1 MPVVVSRELKRVK
14 GSHMC
19 AAPSQA
25 FVTYANTKKTR
36 THTHTD
42 IECLCR
48 QTHEAI
54 VHAISCNNVLLTVLT
69 VSALNI
75 FPHQSELECLPI
87 GSQPLSTC
95 FASFLITV
103 SPCLN
108 PPTGTSRPYRRNKH
122 PQHHQ
127 TYSPLRI
134 SQFLTHCS
142 FTTPFSFSLYLPS
155 FRPLPLGFQFLVLYS
170 FVPCRGGRSRS
181 KWSRFHQGRRWSCWC
196 CCDWRWSRRR
206 QTWGGADVIWD

>member
-36 THTHTD
+36 THTHWHWMFMPADAWGNCPCNILQQCAIDRIDRQCTEHLPTSKWARMSAHRKPTAFD
-42 IECLCR
+42 MLC
-48 QTHEAI
+48 I
-54 VHAISCNNVLLTVLT
+54 VSNHGFAV
-69 VSALNI
+69 
-75 FPHQSELECLPI
+75 PQS
-87 GSQPLSTC
+87 
-95 FASFLITV
+95 
-103 SPCLN
+103 
-108 PPTGTSRPYRRNKH
+108 PTGTSRPYRRNKH